1 MVRDEFTIK
10 TNYRRRHGLQN
21 HRLTAVT
28 VVTVEAEIVSLES
41 GFNGLM

>member
-10 TNYRRRHGLQN
+10 TNYRRKHGLQN
-21 HRLTAVT
+21 HRLTA
-28 VVTVEAEIVSLES
+28 VTVEAEIVSLES